1 MQMLVVGC
9 SNAVDIARNVARRIG
24 APFLAL
30 EERRFPDGELYLR
43 YTTNPKGKRVVI
55 VQSMHPA
62 PNETFMEA
70 LWAAHSARQL
80 GAKEVWL
87 VATYLA
93 YMRQDKAF
101 HPGEAVS
108 ARIMAKL
115 IDGAFDRI
123 YAMDPHLHRIHNLQ
137 DIFRCKAIR
146 LTANDALAAYID
158 KTHPDALIIGPD
170 WESYQWAQ
178 VIAEKI
184 NHHAVMLKKKRYTS
198 RKVRI
203 KVKADVSFRGKDVV
217 IIDDIIS
224 TGRTMIEPI
233 KQLKRM
239 GCRRITCMT
248 IHGVFAEGALQK
260 LQRMGAKVVAT
271 NSMPSPVSRIDLSRT
286 IAAAL
291 KKA

>member
-1 MQMLVVGC
+1 MQTLIVGC
-9 SNAVDIARNVARRIG
+9 SNALDIARNVARKLRR
-24 APFLAL
+24 PFLAL

-43 YTTNPKGKRVVI
+43 YNASPAGKRVII
-55 VQSMHPA
+55 VQSMHPV

-80 GAKEVWL
+80 GAKQVWL

-108 ARIMAKL
+108 ARIMSRL
-115 IDGAFDRI
+115 VDGAFDRI
-123 YAMDPHLHRIHNLQ
+123 YAVDPHLHRIRRLQ
-137 DIFRCKAIR
+137 DIFKAKAVR

-158 KTHPDALIIGPD
+158 RTHPKALIIGPD

-184 NHHAVMLKKKRYTS
+184 RHQAVMLKKKRYTS

-203 KVKADVSFRGKDVV
+203 KVKADVSFRGRDVV

-233 KQLKRM
+233 KQLKRL
-239 GCRRITCMT
+239 GARRITCMT

-260 LQRMGAKVVAT
+260 LQRMGARVVST
-271 NSMPSPVSRIDLSRT
+271 NSMPSPVAKIDLSGT
-286 IAAAL
+286 IADAL
-291 KKA
+291 RKA